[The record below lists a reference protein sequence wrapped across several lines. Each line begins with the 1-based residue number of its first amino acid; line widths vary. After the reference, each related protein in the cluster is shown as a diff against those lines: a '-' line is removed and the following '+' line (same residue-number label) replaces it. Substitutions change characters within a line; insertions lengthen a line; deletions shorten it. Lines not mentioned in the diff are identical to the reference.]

1 MVERPER
8 TLPPWPTAG
17 WTVEAAAGGFA
28 TELLEQLGCATL
40 WATGA
45 DTALDGVFR
54 IELARRR
61 SQPGEATRFS
71 EHAWSCDPF
80 RRRASAANEGAR
92 SSATQRMAREYGVNG
107 AELAGAPPARSA
119 FAACERE
126 RGAGLLIVLER
137 GEWSAWAERL
147 GTPGAGE
154 QAVLGLVELAA
165 LVLPGRLPA
174 SGTALVAELVGERA
188 FGAREHPRAIGAAA
202 LRDALA
208 ELLRRFHAQGELERE
223 LACLGWSQAR
233 AALALSD
240 PAAARELGLALAL
253 VEQPQYVA
261 DELAA
266 ALSGRRAPRPRAPDE
281 LGDWIAAARPPW
293 AERGLAAREPEL
305 VPAQREACTPL
316 DERDR
321 ELVERAF
328 EHALPELLGERG
340 QLRASQQEVARAIA
354 RQLGSGELLLVHAP
368 TGTGKTLAYLV
379 PALLWAL
386 RREVRVAV
394 ATYTRML
401 QDQVM
406 QREVE
411 LALRALELVGAGGRP
426 RVSVLKGRT
435 NYLCWRALCAQ
446 APEPMDGAAHWLAWT
461 SLALFALGESEGDL
475 DRLDLHA
482 APVGAPRADYA
493 AEVERLLRAVRAQS
507 GCCTHKDDRATCA
520 AEAARRAAERAHL
533 VITNQSFALARPE
546 FFRHVIFDECEHL
559 HEQARTAFSH
569 EASTREA
576 REALARLQRA
586 GAGLERSPL
595 ERLARAAPLG
605 GELSRA
611 VEEALARH
619 ARALAALTELEQ
631 RLQEYDSWREQRAR
645 GRDERDAHALFA
657 EHLRREEAR
666 DLIEARVA
674 LAAALDGLCAAL
686 ALVSACL
693 DEAPLRGSARQ
704 RRALEL
710 GAAKLGEWREA
721 LAAWLP
727 LAEDSATASIRSDS
741 TFHDV
746 ERAPRGGYALIARA
760 LLPHEQL
767 GRHYYPDLENGIFL
781 SATTRLSGGFEAAS
795 RYLGLARASEPA
807 PDEERAARSV
817 RTFGAPEVFD
827 YERVLVLAPR
837 DAPPA
842 QAAQAHLDY
851 VARFVGHLGERTRGR
866 MLVLFTNAEHC
877 AAVGRRLAPF
887 FAERGIPCWF
897 QGMPGAGKEELA
909 QRFRD
914 QADSVLLGLDTFWYG
929 ADFPGETLEYLV
941 LTRLPYGVPDRYH
954 QAQCAAI
961 GPGEQRRSIYMP
973 RALAKFRQ
981 GFGRLMRRASDR
993 GCVFLLDKRVHDP
1006 KHRVFLRE
1014 LPLARDAHDAG
1025 EPPER
1030 GARFVRASSDECLR
1044 AALAHM
1050 NMLADVRR
1058 RNLDQGFAQ
1067 GELGFGAS
1075 ADGAGDAEA
1084 AEPREP

>member
-1 MVERPER
+1 MVERPDR
-8 TLPPWPTAG
+8 VLPPWPTAG
-17 WTVEAAAGGFA
+17 RAVDAAQAAQAG
-28 TELLEQLGCATL
+28 ELLEQLGFATL

-54 IELARRR
+54 IELARRC
-61 SQPGEATRFS
+61 SPAGERTRYS
-71 EHAWSCDPF
+71 EHTWSCDPF
-80 RRRASAANEGAR
+80 RRRASAGNEGAR
-92 SSATQRMAREYGVNG
+92 TSATQRMARDFGVSG
-107 AELAGAPPARSA
+107 AALAGALPARSA

-147 GTPGAGE
+147 GSGPRSEPAL
-154 QAVLGLVELAA
+154 LGLVELAA

-174 SGTALVAELVGERA
+174 SGAALVDELVG
-188 FGAREHPRAIGAAA
+188 GAREHPRAIGASA
-202 LRDALA
+202 LRAALA
-208 ELLRRFHAQGELERE
+208 ELLRRFHAQGELARE
-223 LACLGWSQAR
+223 LAFLGWNQAR
-233 AALALSD
+233 AGLALAD

-253 VEQPQYVA
+253 IEQPHYVDA
-261 DELAA
+261 QLAA
-266 ALSGRRAPRPRAPDE
+266 AARSSPSTRTAAE

-293 AERGLAAREPEL
+293 AERGLGPREPAL

-316 DERDR
+316 DERDC
-321 ELVERAF
+321 ELVDRAF
-328 EHALPELLGERG
+328 EHALPELFGERG
-340 QLRASQQEVARAIA
+340 QYRASQHEVARAVA

-406 QREVE
+406 QREVG

-461 SLALFALGESEGDL
+461 GLALFALGEAEGDL
-475 DRLDLHA
+475 DRLDLHS
-482 APVGAPRADYA
+482 APVGAPQPDYG

-546 FFRHVIFDECEHL
+546 FFRHVVFDECEHL

-576 REALARLQRA
+576 REALGRLQRP
-586 GAGLERSPL
+586 GAGIERSPL

-605 GELSRA
+605 GELRRA
-611 VEEALARH
+611 AEHALAQH
-619 ARALAALTELEQ
+619 ARALTALGELEQ
-631 RLQEYDSWREQRAR
+631 QLQEYESWREQRAR
-645 GRDERDAHALFA
+645 DRDERDAHALFA
-657 EHLRREEAR
+657 EHLRRTEAR
-666 DLIEARVA
+666 GLLDARLA
-674 LAAALDGLCAAL
+674 LSTALDALCAAL

-710 GAAKLGEWREA
+710 GAAKLGEWREG

-727 LAEDSATASIRSDS
+727 LDEDGCAARIAAET

-746 ERAPRGGYALIARA
+746 ERAPRGGFALIARA

-781 SATTRLSGGFEAAS
+781 SATTRLAGGFEAAS
-795 RYLGLARASEPA
+795 RYLGLARAAAPA
-807 PDEERAARSV
+807 PEEERAARAL

-851 VARFVGHLGERTRGR
+851 VGRFVGHLGERTRGR

-941 LTRLPYGVPDRYH
+941 IARLPYGVPDRYH

-1014 LPLARDAHDAG
+1014 LPLAREAQD
-1025 EPPER
+1025 PPER
-1030 GARFVRASSDECLR
+1030 GAHFLRASSDECLR
-1044 AALAHM
+1044 AALVHM

-1067 GELGFGAS
+1067 GELGFG
-1075 ADGAGDAEA
+1075 EA
-1084 AEPREP
+1084 AREETESHES

>member
-1 MVERPER
+1 MVERPDR
-8 TLPPWPTAG
+8 ALPPWPTAG
-17 WTVEAAAGGFA
+17 WQVDAGHGA
-28 TELLEQLGCATL
+28 LVTEQLEQLAFATL

-54 IELARRR
+54 IELARR
-61 SQPGEATRFS
+61 SSNAGEDTRYV

-80 RRRASAANEGAR
+80 RRRANATSEGAR
-92 SSATQRMAREYGVNG
+92 TSATQRMARDFGVSG
-107 AELAGAPPARSA
+107 AELVGAPPARSA

-126 RGAGLLIVLER
+126 RGTGLLIVLER
-137 GEWSAWAERL
+137 GEWLAWAEKL
-147 GTPGAGE
+147 GSGVERERT
-154 QAVLGLVELAA
+154 VLGLVELAA
-165 LVLPGRLPA
+165 LVLPGRLP
-174 SGTALVAELVGERA
+174 SGGAALVAELAGERGE
-188 FGAREHPRAIGAAA
+188 GARAHPRAIGVGTLRAA
-202 LRDALA
+202 LT
-208 ELLRRFHAQGELERE
+208 ELLRRFHAQGELSRE
-223 LACLGWSQAR
+223 LALLGWSQAR

-240 PAAARELGLALAL
+240 PEAARALGLALAL
-253 VEQPQYVA
+253 VEQPGHVA
-261 DELAA
+261 PELTRGATTERLA
-266 ALSGRRAPRPRAPDE
+266 REPSE

-293 AERGLAAREPEL
+293 AERGLGPREPEL

-321 ELVERAF
+321 ALVDRVF

-340 QLRASQQEVARAIA
+340 QYRASQHEVARAVA
-354 RQLGSGELLLVHAP
+354 RQLGGGELLLVHAP

-406 QREVE
+406 QREVG
-411 LALRALELVGAGGRP
+411 LALRALELVGAGTGA

-475 DRLDLHA
+475 DRLDLHG
-482 APVGAPRADYA
+482 APVGAPQPEYA

-507 GCCTHKDDRATCA
+507 GCCTHKDDRASCA

-559 HEQARTAFSH
+559 HDQARTAFSH
-569 EASTREA
+569 EASTREV
-576 REALARLQRA
+576 REALGRLQRT

-595 ERLARAAPLG
+595 ERLLRAAPLG
-605 GELSRA
+605 GELRRA
-611 VEEALARH
+611 LEHALAQH
-619 ARALAALTELEQ
+619 ARALAALSELEQ
-631 RLQEYDSWREQRAR
+631 QLQEYESWREERAR
-645 GRDERDAHALFA
+645 GRDERDSHALFA
-657 EHLRREEAR
+657 EHLRRDEAR
-666 DLIEARVA
+666 TLIDARVA
-674 LAAALDGLCAAL
+674 LANALDALCAAL

-721 LAAWLP
+721 LGAWLP
-727 LAEDSATASIRSDS
+727 LDEQAQAPRIAPDT

-795 RYLGLARASEPA
+795 RYLGLARAAEPA
-807 PDEERAARSV
+807 PEEERAARAL

-914 QADSVLLGLDTFWYG
+914 RADSVLLGLDTFWYG

-993 GCVFLLDKRVHDP
+993 GCVFLLDKRVHEP
-1006 KHRVFLRE
+1006 KHRAFLRE
-1014 LPLARDAHDAG
+1014 LPLARAEQG
-1025 EPPER
+1025 PPEA

-1058 RNLDQGFAQ
+1058 RNLDQDFAQ
-1067 GELGFGAS
+1067 GELGFGALAQGES
-1075 ADGAGDAEA
+1075 
-1084 AEPREP
+1084 EPHES